1 MRRDATAGQDRTAEA
16 SPAPGAAPRSR
27 HIMHGPHAL
36 HHTHRNTR
44 TGRTPGPHAPGMRTK
59 HGGKHGGAGD
69 TRHTVLG
76 ARARPHAGLTFTDT
90 RWTDAGNSGQA
101 ESDAAPGAHGR
112 TLGARLARPRRQEHV
127 LGADPG
133 ARRGARGGLENPR
146 VRREASQPAQ
156 GPPGPGP
163 VCPGAGVEGVV
174 GVQVTLL
181 LPRHLGRSGWTSV
194 CGRMSVYVIRP
205 LGRALAL
212 FPSPSQNSGA
222 CGQFM
227 FAHGELDP
235 HGSTHTQ
242 SVQHVYFSPVNTLG
256 NSLALPSLGEAAAR
270 WPQGHREASLAT
282 WGPHT

>member
-1 MRRDATAGQDRTAEA
+1 M
-16 SPAPGAAPRSR
+16 
-27 HIMHGPHAL
+27 
-36 HHTHRNTR
+36 
-44 TGRTPGPHAPGMRTK
+44 
-59 HGGKHGGAGD
+59 
-69 TRHTVLG
+69 
-76 ARARPHAGLTFTDT
+76 
-90 RWTDAGNSGQA
+90 
-101 ESDAAPGAHGR
+101 
-112 TLGARLARPRRQEHV
+112 
-127 LGADPG
+127 
-133 ARRGARGGLENPR
+133 
-146 VRREASQPAQ
+146 
-156 GPPGPGP
+156 
-163 VCPGAGVEGVV
+163 

-212 FPSPSQNSGA
+212 FLSPSQNSGA

-256 NSLALPSLGEAAAR
+256 NSLALPSLREAAAR

>member
-1 MRRDATAGQDRTAEA
+1 MRCDAAAGQDRTAEA

-156 GPPGPGP
+156 GPPCPGP

-181 LPRHLGRSGWTSV
+181 L
-194 CGRMSVYVIRP
+194 
-205 LGRALAL
+205 
-212 FPSPSQNSGA
+212 
-222 CGQFM
+222 
-227 FAHGELDP
+227 HG
-235 HGSTHTQ
+235 
-242 SVQHVYFSPVNTLG
+242 
-256 NSLALPSLGEAAAR
+256 
-270 WPQGHREASLAT
+270 T
-282 WGPHT
+282 WGVLAGRLCVAG